1 MIFNGYCEKSDNPN
15 QVLLLIESALKS
27 VEQVKT
33 IKRINEEL
41 HESNTKLEQA
51 YMGTVEALRVAVD
64 AKDTYTKG
72 HSDRVAYYSKLL
84 AKEAGL
90 EEKDQERIYLGGL
103 FHDIGKIGV
112 PDNILQKPGK
122 LSDDEYSEI
131 KNHPLIGTQIINA
144 ASIFQ
149 DIIPIVKH
157 HHERYDGRGYP
168 SKLTGKDIPLYARI
182 TAIADS
188 FDAMTSDRQYRPRMN
203 LQEALDD
210 ILKNC
215 DIQFDGE
222 LAKLF
227 VTLINRDK
235 DIIQKEMDHV
245 FY

>member
-112 PDNILQKPGK
+112 PDKTRK
-122 LSDDEYSEI
+122 
-131 KNHPLIGTQIINA
+131 
-144 ASIFQ
+144 
-149 DIIPIVKH
+149 IVWWW
-157 HHERYDGRGYP
+157 
-168 SKLTGKDIPLYARI
+168 I
-182 TAIADS
+182 
-188 FDAMTSDRQYRPRMN
+188 
-203 LQEALDD
+203 
-210 ILKNC
+210 
-215 DIQFDGE
+215 
-222 LAKLF
+222 
-227 VTLINRDK
+227 
-235 DIIQKEMDHV
+235 
-245 FY
+245 

>member
-168 SKLTGKDIPLYARI
+168 SKLAGKDIPLYARI

>member
-1 MIFNGYCEKSDNPN
+1 M
-15 QVLLLIESALKS
+15 
-27 VEQVKT
+27 
-33 IKRINEEL
+33 
-41 HESNTKLEQA
+41 
-51 YMGTVEALRVAVD
+51 
-64 AKDTYTKG
+64 
-72 HSDRVAYYSKLL
+72 
-84 AKEAGL
+84 
-90 EEKDQERIYLGGL
+90 
-103 FHDIGKIGV
+103 
-112 PDNILQKPGK
+112 
-122 LSDDEYSEI
+122 SDDEYSEI

-168 SKLTGKDIPLYARI
+168 SKLAGKDIPLYARI